1 MTNLWKAPR
10 TPALQPV
17 LAFLAFLSLAL
28 SWSLGTPLLSA
39 ADEPEHVVK
48 AAAAVRGE
56 FSGAQDI
63 EHFVGWQRA
72 YTTPD
77 YLEVTYRLPQSLVQA
92 REAHEPTCYA
102 FHLDVAANCMAT
114 ANKAAALDAGDTST
128 SHMDYFPLYYLAVGW
143 PSLILHGDAA
153 IYGMRVASAIISAL
167 MLAAAFTTSIR
178 RRGAAALGILAA
190 ATPVAVYYGAVVNPS
205 GLEISSAVL
214 AWASLLSIVRAE
226 PGAPGMRRD
235 RTLFAVSAA
244 VLMVVRPLGPIWIAI
259 LVAAVLATGSG
270 VRDRLRR
277 TLHSRGVRWTG
288 GLLALSVLA
297 AGIWDLTQNT
307 LGVVPET
314 NPTYTFAKGVYLTT
328 FRTPALLSEM
338 LGTIGWLDVR
348 VPTVT
353 TLFWYGVIAALLLV
367 SFALGNRRERL
378 VLLALTALVI
388 LFPIFFDA
396 YSGAAYGLGWQGRYT
411 LPLAVGLPILSAE
424 ILVRRLSSTPWGQV
438 PRALATTFGATL
450 AIAYLCQVWW
460 AWRRYADG
468 LVTGH
473 LFPLH
478 AKWSPP
484 IGWAAMLILAA
495 AGCAGLLLLLR
506 HCSLASDGYPDS
518 HAETGA
524 GARDDTGTE
533 EPGTAPSPARP
544 DRVPA
549 PGTVIAT

>member
-1 MTNLWKAPR
+1 MPNLWKAPR

-17 LAFLAFLSLAL
+17 LAFLAFLALAL

-39 ADEPEHVVK
+39 ADEPEHVVR
-48 AAAAVRGE
+48 AAAVVRGE
-56 FSGAQDI
+56 FSGTQNVK
-63 EHFVGWQRA
+63 HFTGWQRS

-77 YLEVTYRLPQSLVQA
+77 YLEVTYRLPHSLVAARQA
-92 REAHEPTCYA
+92 NEPCYA
-102 FHLDVAANCMAT
+102 FHLDVAANCLAT
-114 ANKAAALDAGDTST
+114 ANQAATLAAGDTST

-143 PSLILHGDAA
+143 PSLILNGDSA
-153 IYGMRVASAIISAL
+153 IYGMRIVSAIISAL

-178 RRGAAALGILAA
+178 RRAAAALGILAA

-214 AWASLLSIVRAE
+214 AWASLLSLVRAE

-235 RTLFAVSAA
+235 RTMFAVSAA
-244 VLMVVRPLGPIWIAI
+244 VLMVVRPLGPIWLVL
-259 LVAAVLATGSG
+259 LVAAVLGTATGTETVAG
-270 VRDRLRR
+270 IRDRLRR
-277 TLHSRGVRWTG
+277 TLRSRGVRWSS
-288 GLLALSVLA
+288 GLLALSLVA

-328 FRTPALLSEM
+328 FRTPALLAEM

-348 VPTVT
+348 VPTLT
-353 TLFWYGVIAALLLV
+353 TMFWYGVIAALLLV
-367 SFALGNRRERL
+367 SLALGTRRERL
-378 VLLALTALVI
+378 VLLALTALII

-396 YSGAAYGLGWQGRYT
+396 YSGSGYGLGWQGRYT

-424 ILVRRLSSTPWGQV
+424 ILVRRLSSSPWGQM

-450 AIAYLCQVWW
+450 GIAYLCQVWW
-460 AWRRYADG
+460 AWRRYAVG

-473 LFPLH
+473 ALPLH

-484 IGWAAMLILAA
+484 IGWPVTLILAV
-495 AGCAGLLLLLR
+495 AGCAGLFLLLR
-506 HCSLASDGYPDS
+506 SASLAP
-518 HAETGA
+518 
-524 GARDDTGTE
+524 GARSDAGDESVGTPE
-533 EPGTAPSPARP
+533 SAQPDHSSALGSISTA
-544 DRVPA
+544 
-549 PGTVIAT
+549 